1 MKNIVVKGVTVI
13 LIPENDKSTSLDGE
27 FDDSQFSSEDKHG
40 NVVDT
45 ATTDVVEEFGN
56 SIVQLNEIDCV
67 DFEDELRS
75 ISSSFDVEGCNSNLV
90 FSESKFNLEDFNKFQ
105 ENMVFKDN
113 KAFKWAVESLA
124 LHAGFT
130 LQPSLSIAESQFVV
144 SPYAS
149 VSAYRRS
156 FMAGSS
162 IRWSKRLCNNSSGG
176 SRQTLSAKLVQTPDA
191 YQEDCKVDPNNN
203 IELHDLKQD
212 IFRWPL
218 IRSLDHPVEA
228 SGIHKYSF
236 DLIWMDVL
244 AFLALLGAL

>member
-1 MKNIVVKGVTVI
+1 MKNIVVKGVIVI

-27 FDDSQFSSEDKHG
+27 FDDSQFSSEDQHG

-113 KAFKWAVESLA
+113 KAFKWAVERAKQKAKLLVTDSQIHQYNL
-124 LHAGFT
+124 LSDYCEELMKT
-130 LQPSLSIAESQFVV
+130 NPSTTMKLILDNTYSIEG
-144 SPYAS
+144 
-149 VSAYRRS
+149 RS
-156 FMAGSS
+156 RF
-162 IRWSKRLCNNSSGG
+162 KRLYICYG
-176 SRQTLSAKLVQTPDA
+176 A
-191 YQEDCKVDPNNN
+191 CKEGFFNGC
-203 IELHDLKQD
+203 
-212 IFRWPL
+212 RPL
-218 IRSLDHPVEA
+218 IRVDGCHLKGNQKRGQLLSAVGVDANNMYPIAFAVVE
-228 SGIHKYSF
+228 GELKETWKWF
-236 DLIWMDVL
+236 N
-244 AFLALLGAL
+244 FLNY